1 MKATH
6 SIGAFEAK
14 TKLSELLERVQR
26 GESFTIT
33 KHDRPVA
40 SLTSYSADSREKRKH
55 SADRILE
62 ERGHYKLGGL
72 DGKALREE
80 GRK

>member
-1 MKATH
+1 MKETQ

-40 SLTSYSADSREKRKH
+40 SLTSYSTGAREKREN
-55 SADRILE
+55 AVDRILE
-62 ERGHYKLGGL
+62 DRSHYKLDGL